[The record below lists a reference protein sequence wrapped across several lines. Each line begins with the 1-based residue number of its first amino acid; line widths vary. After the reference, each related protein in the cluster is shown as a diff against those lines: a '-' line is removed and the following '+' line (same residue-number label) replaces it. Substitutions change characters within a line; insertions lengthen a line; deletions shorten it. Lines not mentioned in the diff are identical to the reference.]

1 MYVYGIEYTVIAVAL
16 EASHC
21 HYSNKIN
28 CWYIKTWSPVVLS
41 VRAIWWQLIL
51 FSIDI
56 FIFFLMKMC
65 MYGALWL
72 LIYLF
77 KQNHAMKFVVVLY
90 NFFYWKTKKKIPQNL
105 QIIHLYK
112 KIHMMI
118 WFYYGIHRLDRFISL
133 LAISL
138 CFVFTRKC
146 SLYDTTSSRTFPKL
160 CVYRQTEGSDR

>member
-28 CWYIKTWSPVVLS
+28 CWYIKTWSPVILS

-56 FIFFLMKMC
+56 FIFYFLMKMC

-90 NFFYWKTKKKIPQNL
+90 NFFYWKTKQKYHKIYRSFIYIKKS
-105 QIIHLYK
+105 
-112 KIHMMI
+112 I
-118 WFYYGIHRLDRFISL
+118 WWFDFI
-133 LAISL
+133 
-138 CFVFTRKC
+138 
-146 SLYDTTSSRTFPKL
+146 
-160 CVYRQTEGSDR
+160 TEYIVSIVLSIY

>member
-28 CWYIKTWSPVVLS
+28 CWYIKTWSPVILS

-56 FIFFLMKMC
+56 FIFYFLMKMC

-90 NFFYWKTKKKIPQNL
+90 NFYLKTKKIPQNL

-118 WFYYGIHRLDRFISL
+118 WLYYGIHRLDRFIYL
-133 LAISL
+133 LAISFW
-138 CFVFTRKC
+138 FVFTRKC

>member
-28 CWYIKTWSPVVLS
+28 CWYIKTWSPVILS

-56 FIFFLMKMC
+56 FIFYFLMKMC

-90 NFFYWKTKKKIPQNL
+90 NFYLKTKKIPQNL
-105 QIIHLYK
+105 QIIHLFK
-112 KIHMMI
+112 KNPYDDLI
-118 WFYYGIHRLDRFISL
+118 L
-133 LAISL
+133 L
-138 CFVFTRKC
+138 RN
-146 SLYDTTSSRTFPKL
+146 TSSRSFYLFTSNIFL
-160 CVYRQTEGSDR
+160 ICFH